1 MPRSIALALT
11 LLLLAP
17 AAAHASSYIPAEVP
31 QPDVVTVADS
41 AAGQSLQ
48 LRGVPYQW
56 AGSTPSGFDCSGF
69 TRYVYLKLGITL
81 PHSSYGQ
88 WDAGRHVSRSELL
101 PGDLVFFD
109 GLNHVGLYLGHG
121 RFIHSPHTGTVV
133 SIDSLNTGWYA
144 DTYVG
149 AVRVRGS
156 QLPRRHHHHAGD
168 AKANRER
175 TRLFG
180 LVIHQLTL
188 PGPNEDSRRL
198 APDAG

>member
-17 AAAHASSYIPAEVP
+17 AAAQASVYMPAGVP

-41 AAGQSLQ
+41 AAGRSLH

-69 TRYVYLKLGITL
+69 TRYVYLQLGIEL

-121 RFIHSPHTGTVV
+121 RFIHAPHTGTVV
-133 SIDSLNTGWYA
+133 SVDSLNTGWYA

-156 QLPRRHHHHAGD
+156 QLPRRHHQHAGD
-168 AKANRER
+168 AKAKQDLS
-175 TRLFG
+175 RLFN
-180 LVIHQLTL
+180 VVA
-188 PGPNEDSRRL
+188 RRL
-198 APDAG
+198 TGPEPHTPTHQPIP

>member
-1 MPRSIALALT
+1 MPAG
-11 LLLLAP
+11 
-17 AAAHASSYIPAEVP
+17 VP

-41 AAGQSLQ
+41 AAGQSLH

-69 TRYVYLKLGITL
+69 TRYVYLQLGIEL

-121 RFIHSPHTGTVV
+121 RFIHAPHTGTVV

-149 AVRVRGS
+149 AVRVQGHNCRANTTTTPATRRPSASCRGCS
-156 QLPRRHHHHAGD
+156 
-168 AKANRER
+168 
-175 TRLFG
+175 T
-180 LVIHQLTL
+180 
-188 PGPNEDSRRL
+188 S
-198 APDAG
+198 